1 MVNSP
6 CVHPAGPG
14 NPPPAAPAVRTWPA
28 EQKKGMDIAT
38 PLLNENKKDRGQRFC
53 RRSRSLL
60 YSILLNQSWD
70 VALADPRMSVRHHQF
85 RFPFL
90 PLMRLSR
97 FLTEKITFS
106 EFDPA

>member
-1 MVNSP
+1 VR
-6 CVHPAGPG
+6 PAG
-14 NPPPAAPAVRTWPA
+14 RTT
-28 EQKKGMDIAT
+28 KKGHGYRHA
-38 PLLNENKKDRGQRFC
+38 PFNENKKDRGQRFC

-106 EFDPA
+106 EFDSA